1 MMVDQ
6 NKVKEI
12 LSELEAQISN
22 IDEYSEYVEAMESF
36 ETIKEILQMN

>member
-36 ETIKEILQMN
+36 EIIKEILQMN